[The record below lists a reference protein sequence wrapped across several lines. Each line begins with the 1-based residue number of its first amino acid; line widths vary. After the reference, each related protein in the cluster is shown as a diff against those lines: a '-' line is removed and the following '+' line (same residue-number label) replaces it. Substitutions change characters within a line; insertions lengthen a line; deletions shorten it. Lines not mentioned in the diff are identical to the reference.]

1 MLGNTYVMWTEN
13 NGFWKQIVSQCLQL
27 IMNHSPSVSVV
38 MTCKV
43 ADIFKEGIFRLMVFK
58 YSANIEKQCS
68 FGFVIKS
75 KSFTCF

>member
-13 NGFWKQIVSQCLQL
+13 DRLWKQIVSQCLQL
-27 IMNHSPSVSVV
+27 IMNYSPSVSVV

-43 ADIFKEGIFRLMVFK
+43 ADIFKEGILRLMVFK